1 MYIVLVPGLLVTC
14 VLLKVGQLVKDV
26 VPEIDWS
33 VKCAGVVPA

>member
-14 VLLKVGQLVKDV
+14 VLLKVGRLVKVV
-26 VPEIDWS
+26 VPERDCS